1 MQYMPRDAM
10 PCSYTSCGRRAARSA
25 EEGLIMHFLVRKSND
40 CACAY
45 FVEALAFAGVMKPSL
60 RMYIGYVPLP
70 YEMCLRPYL
79 RSVMLPTQ
87 NMSSLRHQKNKDLL
101 EPHFGVKTG
110 TFGVKTGQIYMKISL
125 HTNKTVFTPKRT
137 CFRFFRHDM
146 SSSHQWYET

>member
-101 EPHFGVKTG
+101 HTTLWCENGYFWCENG
-110 TFGVKTGQIYMKISL
+110 SDL
-125 HTNKTVFTPKRT
+125 HEN
-137 CFRFFRHDM
+137 
-146 SSSHQWYET
+146 